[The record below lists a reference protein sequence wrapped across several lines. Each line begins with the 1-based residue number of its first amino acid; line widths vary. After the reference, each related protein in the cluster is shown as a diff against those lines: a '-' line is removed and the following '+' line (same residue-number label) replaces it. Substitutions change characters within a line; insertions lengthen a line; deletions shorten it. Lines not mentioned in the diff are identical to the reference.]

1 MPDASGVGR
10 HIRFNL
16 KLPVWLSMTHQWI
29 ASRFIPPTSLQS
41 IAEAAGGG
49 EVSQLLSVSPLNQT
63 YYAGKEDNPFIL
75 YLAGKTSSRNASRQ
89 TVCSAFTRL
98 AASAINCVFVACSGV
113 MCVSV
118 YLATVVR
125 HQIRLV

>member
-1 MPDASGVGR
+1 MLGDTEKSDPK
-10 HIRFNL
+10 H
-16 KLPVWLSMTHQWI
+16 PVWLFMTHLRI
-29 ASRFIPPTSLQS
+29 ASRFIPPASLQS
-41 IAEAAGGG
+41 IAEAAGEG
-49 EVSQLLSVSPLNQT
+49 EVSWLLSVSPLNQT

-89 TVCSAFTRL
+89 TVCSALSCL
-98 AASAINCVFVACSGV
+98 AASAINSVFVACGGV

-125 HQIRLV
+125 H